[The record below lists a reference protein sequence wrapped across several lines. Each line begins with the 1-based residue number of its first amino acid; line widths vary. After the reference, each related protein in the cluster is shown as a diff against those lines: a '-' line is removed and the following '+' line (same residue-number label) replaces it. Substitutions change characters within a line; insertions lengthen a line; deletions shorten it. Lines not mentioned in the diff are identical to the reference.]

1 MHTKI
6 ERAISNVESQ
16 MKLNMQLLVAND
28 NYCHYRSWAEN
39 ELDHAHGVID
49 RQKLEIELFNQAA
62 GKDPLLAG
70 VYGCVSTENQTHL
83 NGFVDKGV
91 HYKPVFRN

>member
-1 MHTKI
+1 LHTKI

-39 ELDHAHGVID
+39 ELDHAHGVIG
-49 RQKLEIELFNQAA
+49 RQKLEIELLNQAA
-62 GKDPLLAG
+62 GKDPFLAG
-70 VYGCVSTENQTHL
+70 VYGCVSTENQSQL